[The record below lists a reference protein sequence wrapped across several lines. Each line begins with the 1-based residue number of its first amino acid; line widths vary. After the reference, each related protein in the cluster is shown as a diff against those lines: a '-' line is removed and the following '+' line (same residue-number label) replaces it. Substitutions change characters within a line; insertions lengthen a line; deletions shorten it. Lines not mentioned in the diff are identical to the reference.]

1 MKITWDLD
9 IWVRALDARRQG
21 RKWIVRGSGGDAG
34 AVCPGC
40 GSLSRSRKA
49 RYCRRLQDLPMQGSP
64 VTLSLELS
72 RWRCRNPRCSRASFV
87 GTLPGVA
94 PPHALRTR
102 RMIELA
108 LLFGYSAGSRPAER
122 ILRQLGLPQSDDTVL
137 RSRKANAGTPRI
149 KPRRVVGIDGGTAFP
164 ELHQSVGAGSSSR
177 HQ

>member
-9 IWVRALDARRQG
+9 IGVRALDARRQG

-94 PPHALRTR
+94 P
-102 RMIELA
+102 RMR
-108 LLFGYSAGSRPAER
+108 G
-122 ILRQLGLPQSDDTVL
+122 V
-137 RSRKANAGTPRI
+137 
-149 KPRRVVGIDGGTAFP
+149 RVG
-164 ELHQSVGAGSSSR
+164 
-177 HQ
+177 